1 MGKKCGTKLGNLMT
15 WGICLTMLITG
26 CGAAH
31 GAGDTSGS
39 QPSILSGEARDDTS
53 EEIKSEGTV
62 SEEMASE
69 GVISEETESEYIT
82 SEEPASEE
90 NASGENLSE
99 EILSEEEL
107 YWQQVLGEFG
117 NSRYDLTA
125 ALTEPALK
133 DLCSDYFT
141 LGVGINGS
149 TLENQTLN
157 MPEYMVVAKRH
168 FNSCTMTNLM
178 KSCYILDQQGSRQ
191 SAENGDGSPV
201 LSFDTIDPTLEWCQA
216 NGMRMRGHTLVWHA
230 QAPDW
235 FFREGYSDKG
245 EYVDRETMLRRMES
259 YIAQLMTHVQDNYPG
274 VVYCWDVVN
283 EAVDPDKGDRDS
295 FFLCRKENDGTPNP
309 WYMTIGEDYVEM
321 AFTYARK
328 YAAEDVKL
336 FYNDFNTYQV
346 EKRNAIYALCQSL
359 KEKGL
364 IDGIGMQGY
373 WGVDYPSIGT
383 LESTIRKFGELELEI
398 HITELSVS
406 VDEEDEDSFEKQGQ
420 RYGAIFMSLAKLDTE
435 GGGDANI
442 TNVTFFGLI
451 DHYRQGDTTNSR
463 LFDAVYQPKPAFI
476 KVRNIMKTLYNK

>member
-1 MGKKCGTKLGNLMT
+1 MIRKRAIRQFCVILL
-15 WGICLTMLITG
+15 GICLAALTVG
-26 CGAAH
+26 CGAQRPVEDTPEIAAPQDSASGPQEETDQPEDQDH
-31 GAGDTSGS
+31 AEQDSMPEETISEADTSKEE
-39 QPSILSGEARDDTS
+39 PSGE
-53 EEIKSEGTV
+53 E
-62 SEEMASE
+62 
-69 GVISEETESEYIT
+69 
-82 SEEPASEE
+82 
-90 NASGENLSE
+90 LSE
-99 EILSEEEL
+99 EDL
-107 YWQQVLGEFG
+107 YWQEMLAEFG

-133 DLCSDYFT
+133 DYCSDYFT

-157 MPEYMVVAKRH
+157 MPEYMLVAKKH

-191 SAENGDGSPV
+191 SGDGSPA

-216 NGMRMRGHTLVWHA
+216 NGMQMRGHTLVWHV

-235 FFREGYSDKG
+235 FFREGYSDNGK
-245 EYVDRETMLRRMES
+245 YVDRETMLFRMES

-283 EAVDPDKGDRDS
+283 EAVDPDKGDANS
-295 FFLCRKENDGTPNP
+295 FFLCRTENDGTPNP
-309 WYMTIGEDYVEM
+309 WYITIGEDYVEQ
-321 AFTYARK
+321 AFTFARK

-336 FYNDFNTYQV
+336 FYNDFNTYQE
-346 EKRNAIYALCQSL
+346 EKRDAIYALCKSL

-373 WGVDYPSIGT
+373 WGVDYPSIGA
-383 LESTIRKFGELELEI
+383 LETTIRKFGELGLEI
-398 HITELSVS
+398 HITELSVGI
-406 VDEEDEDSFEKQGQ
+406 DEENEDNFEKQGQ
-420 RYGAIFMSLAKLDTE
+420 RYASIFMSLAKLDTE
-435 GGGDANI
+435 GGGDVNI

-463 LFDAVYQPKPAFI
+463 LFDAVFQPKPAFY
-476 KVRNIMKTLYNK
+476 KVRNMMRTVYDR

>member
-1 MGKKCGTKLGNLMT
+1 MGRKCRTKWGHLLI
-15 WGICLTMLITG
+15 WGICLSILATG
-26 CGAAH
+26 CGAAQE
-31 GAGDTSGS
+31 AGDT
-39 QPSILSGEARDDTS
+39 GEARPSSQTGEMRDEASEETKSEETAS
-53 EEIKSEGTV
+53 EEIEP
-62 SEEMASE
+62 
-69 GVISEETESEYIT
+69 EETT
-82 SEEPASEE
+82 SE
-90 NASGENLSE
+90 ENLSE
-99 EILSEEEL
+99 EILSEEDL
-107 YWQQVLGEFG
+107 YWQQVLEEFG

-157 MPEYMVVAKRH
+157 MPEYMAVAKRH

-178 KSCYILDQQGSRQ
+178 KSSYILDQQGSQQ
-191 SAENGDGSPV
+191 SAESGDGSPV
-201 LSFDTIDPTLEWCQA
+201 LSFDAIDPTLEWCQA
-216 NGMRMRGHTLVWHA
+216 NGMRMRGHTLVWHV

-245 EYVDRETMLRRMES
+245 GYVDRETMLGRMES
-259 YIAQLMTHVQDNYPG
+259 YIAQLMTHVQDNYPC

-283 EAVDPDKGDRDS
+283 EAVDPDKGDKDS
-295 FFLCRKENDGTPNP
+295 LFLCRTENEGTPNP
-309 WYMTIGEDYVEM
+309 WYVTIGEDYVEM

-336 FYNDFNTYQV
+336 FYNDFNTYQI

-373 WGVDYPSIGT
+373 WGVNHPSIGT
-383 LESTIRKFGELELEI
+383 LESAIRKFGELELEI

-406 VDEEDEDSFEKQGQ
+406 VDEENEENFEKQGQ
-420 RYGAIFMSLAKLDTE
+420 RYSAIFMSLAKLDTE
-435 GGGDANI
+435 GGGNANI

-476 KVRNIMKTLYNK
+476 KVRNMMKTLYNK

>member
-1 MGKKCGTKLGNLMT
+1 
-15 WGICLTMLITG
+15 MLITG

-31 GAGDTSGS
+31 GAGDTSGP
-39 QPSILSGEARDDTS
+39 QPSIQSGEVRDDTS
-53 EEIKSEGTV
+53 EENKSEGTV

-69 GVISEETESEYIT
+69 GIISEEAASEDIT
-82 SEEPASEE
+82 SEEPASDET
-90 NASGENLSE
+90 ASGENPSE

-157 MPEYMVVAKRH
+157 MPEYMAVAKRH

-178 KSCYILDQQGSRQ
+178 KSSYILDQQGSRQ

-245 EYVDRETMLRRMES
+245 EYVDRETMLWRMES

>member
-1 MGKKCGTKLGNLMT
+1 MGRKRRTKWGHLMI
-15 WGICLTMLITG
+15 WGICFSILATG
-26 CGAAH
+26 CGAAQ
-31 GAGDTSGS
+31 GAGDTGEDRPSS
-39 QPSILSGEARDDTS
+39 QTGEMRDEAS
-53 EEIKSEGTV
+53 EETKSEETV
-62 SEEMASE
+62 SEEIAPE
-69 GVISEETESEYIT
+69 KTT
-82 SEEPASEE
+82 SE
-90 NASGENLSE
+90 ENLSE
-99 EILSEEEL
+99 EILSEEDL
-107 YWQQVLGEFG
+107 YWQQVLEEFG

-157 MPEYMVVAKRH
+157 MPEYMAVAKRH

-178 KSCYILDQQGSRQ
+178 KSSYILDQQGSQQ
-191 SAENGDGSPV
+191 SAESGDGSPV
-201 LSFDTIDPTLEWCQA
+201 LSFEAIDPTLEWCQA
-216 NGMRMRGHTLVWHA
+216 NGMRMRGHTLVWHV

-245 EYVDRETMLRRMES
+245 GYVDRETMLRRMES

-283 EAVDPDKGDRDS
+283 EAVDPDKGDKDS
-295 FFLCRKENDGTPNP
+295 FFLCRTENDGTPNP
-309 WYMTIGEDYVEM
+309 WYVTIGEDYVEM

-373 WGVDYPSIGT
+373 WGVDHPSIGT

-406 VDEEDEDSFEKQGQ
+406 VDEENEKNFEKQGQ
-420 RYGAIFMSLAKLDTE
+420 RYSAIFMSLAKLDTA
-435 GGGDANI
+435 GGGNANI

-476 KVRNIMKTLYNK
+476 KVRNMMKTLYNK

>member
-1 MGKKCGTKLGNLMT
+1 MSRKCGTKAMCLGIL
-15 WGICLTMLITG
+15 GIWLAILATG
-26 CGAAH
+26 CGAEQTEE
-31 GAGDTSGS
+31 DINEITSA
-39 QPSILSGEARDDTS
+39 QEVTEVSGEQGEVPEETMLAEPMS
-53 EEIKSEGTV
+53 EASAFEDTV
-62 SEEMASE
+62 S
-69 GVISEETESEYIT
+69 GET
-82 SEEPASEE
+82 
-90 NASGENLSE
+90 LSE
-99 EILSEEEL
+99 EDL
-107 YWQQVLGEFG
+107 YWQQVLGDFG
-117 NSRYDLTA
+117 SSRYDLTA

-133 DLCSDYFT
+133 ELCSDYFT

-157 MPEYMVVAKRH
+157 IPEYMAVAKRH

-178 KSCYILDQQGSRQ
+178 KSSYILDQQGSRQ
-191 SAENGDGSPV
+191 SAESGDGSPV

-235 FFREGYSDKG
+235 FFREGYNDKG

-283 EAVDPDKGDRDS
+283 EAVDPDKGDKDS
-295 FFLCRKENDGTPNP
+295 FFLCRTENSGEPNP
-309 WYMTIGEDYVEM
+309 WYVTIGEDYVEM

-336 FYNDFNTYQV
+336 FYNDFNTYQE
-346 EKRNAIYALCQSL
+346 EKRNAIYALCKSL

-373 WGVDYPSIGT
+373 WGVDYPSIST
-383 LESTIRKFGELELEI
+383 LEITICKFAELDLEI

-406 VDEEDEDSFEKQGQ
+406 VDEENEESFEKQGQ
-420 RYGAIFMSLAKLDTE
+420 RYSSIFMSLKNLDTE
-435 GGGDANI
+435 GGGKANI

-451 DHYRQGDTTNSR
+451 DHYREGDTTNSR
-463 LFDAVYQPKPAFI
+463 LFDSVYQPKPAFI
-476 KVRNIMKTLYNK
+476 KIRNMMKTLYGS

>member
-1 MGKKCGTKLGNLMT
+1 MIRKRVIRQFCVILM
-15 WGICLTMLITG
+15 GICLAAPTVG
-26 CGAAH
+26 CGAQRPVEDTPEIAAPQDSASGPQEETDQPEDQDH
-31 GAGDTSGS
+31 AEQDSMPEENISEADTSKEE
-39 QPSILSGEARDDTS
+39 PSGE
-53 EEIKSEGTV
+53 E
-62 SEEMASE
+62 
-69 GVISEETESEYIT
+69 
-82 SEEPASEE
+82 
-90 NASGENLSE
+90 LSE
-99 EILSEEEL
+99 EDL
-107 YWQQVLGEFG
+107 YWQEMLAEFG

-133 DLCSDYFT
+133 DYCSDYFT

-157 MPEYMVVAKRH
+157 MPEYMLVAKKH

-191 SAENGDGSPV
+191 SGDGSPA

-216 NGMRMRGHTLVWHA
+216 NGMQMRGHTLVWHV

-235 FFREGYSDKG
+235 FFREGYSDNGK
-245 EYVDRETMLRRMES
+245 YVDRETMLFRMES

-283 EAVDPDKGDRDS
+283 EAVDPDKGDANS
-295 FFLCRKENDGTPNP
+295 FFLCRTENDGTPNP
-309 WYMTIGEDYVEM
+309 WYITIGEDYVEQ
-321 AFTYARK
+321 AFTFARK

-336 FYNDFNTYQV
+336 FYNDFNTYQE
-346 EKRNAIYALCQSL
+346 EKRDAIYALCKSL

-373 WGVDYPSIGT
+373 WGVDYPSIGA
-383 LESTIRKFGELELEI
+383 LETTIRKFGELGLEI
-398 HITELSVS
+398 HITELSVGI
-406 VDEEDEDSFEKQGQ
+406 DEENEDSFEKQGQ
-420 RYGAIFMSLAKLDTE
+420 RYASIFMSLAKLDTE
-435 GGGDANI
+435 GGGDVNI

-463 LFDAVYQPKPAFI
+463 LFDAVFQPKPAFY
-476 KVRNIMKTLYNK
+476 KVRNMMRTVYDR

>member
-1 MGKKCGTKLGNLMT
+1 MAGKHMTKMLHLMMGGL
-15 WGICLTMLITG
+15 CLAMLATG
-26 CGAAH
+26 CGE
-31 GAGDTSGS
+31 GS
-39 QPSILSGEARDDTS
+39 SADDISEDRTVIQTGEEQNEA
-53 EEIKSEGTV
+53 
-62 SEEMASE
+62 
-69 GVISEETESEYIT
+69 SEETESEDIT
-82 SEEPASEE
+82 SEETISEE
-90 NASGENLSE
+90 NISQETISEEVLSE
-99 EILSEEEL
+99 EDL
-107 YWQQVLGEFG
+107 YWQQVLEEFE

-157 MPEYMVVAKRH
+157 MPEYMAVAKRH

-178 KSCYILDQQGSRQ
+178 KSCYILDQEGSQQ
-191 SAENGDGSPV
+191 SAQNGDGSPA
-201 LSFDTIDPTLEWCQA
+201 LSFDTIDPTLDWCQA
-216 NGMRMRGHTLVWHA
+216 NGVRMRGHTLVWHA

-235 FFREGYSDKG
+235 FFREGYADKG
-245 EYVDRETMLRRMES
+245 EYVDRDTMLQRMES

-283 EAVDPDKGDRDS
+283 EAVDPDKGDKNS
-295 FFLCRKENDGTPNP
+295 FFRCRMENDGMPNP
-309 WYMTIGEDYVEM
+309 WYVTIGEDYVEM

-383 LESTIRKFGELELEI
+383 LESTINKFGELELEI

-406 VDEEDEDSFEKQGQ
+406 VDEENEKNFEKQGQ
-420 RYGAIFMSLAKLDTE
+420 RYGSIFMSLAKLDTE
-435 GGGDANI
+435 GGGNANI

-451 DHYRQGDTTNSR
+451 DHYRQDDTTNSR
-463 LFDAVYQPKPAFI
+463 LFDTGYQPKPAFI